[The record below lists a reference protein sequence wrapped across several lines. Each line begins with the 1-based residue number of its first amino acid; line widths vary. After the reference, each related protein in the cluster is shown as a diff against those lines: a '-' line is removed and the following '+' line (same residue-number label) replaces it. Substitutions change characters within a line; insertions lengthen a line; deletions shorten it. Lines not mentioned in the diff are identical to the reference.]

1 MTLNRLLVTLVR
13 HGESQDNQQGIWA
26 GFRDTP
32 LTING
37 VGQARALGQSFANV
51 PLTAI
56 YCSDLKR
63 AAMTADE
70 ILKSNRSIPPPPLV
84 QSMSLRE
91 INFGQ
96 AEGQSYASA
105 EWVQGSSG
113 EEARHF
119 HFPDGESL
127 EEVNARIAKAVRQF
141 ILPRVEALRKKPP
154 SEQSAA
160 ADVAHICI
168 VAHGIA
174 IAELLRVFMALHDDS
189 PSSPWSDPKTTYQ
202 RVRLENTGWS
212 RLELAVPA
220 RRDDELPSPTDSD
233 AASPVK
239 PDASSSRPAPV
250 VSTTT
255 SARPNAQSDYTDFGE
270 VQTDLVEG
278 PADMTSKTPSR
289 SPLPSSESAS
299 ASRPIYVRILC
310 QNQTDHLR
318 GFSAQQGSI
327 TSAAKTV
334 AHLAG
339 GGSASKASTSAGSG
353 AANAGS
359 NQSASAAAVGLPA
372 SATLASIAS
381 NATGSNTNANTAMGP
396 TTPTPG
402 AAAASA
408 SNTPK
413 PFTPTAI
420 STRNLS
426 SYDPRMMARELERAG
441 ASSMLAGSDAPPSSS
456 ASTYFPSPT
465 AASILAADRQ
475 ASIGG
480 HAGTSGGTSTSGGLD
495 RGSISA
501 SPGVSGSLGATHTT
515 PFSGGA
521 YPQGVSTSVTGT
533 TSPNPAGMAFP
544 TGPSTSSDTWQ
555 MICIRV
561 LPLFNG
567 EALRTSIE
575 DLNEMVS
582 LHVRKTLDRG
592 QSHAVESLTLDIMSL
607 ASTGILTIN
616 SKLQGLDDTRLLL
629 RLVEVWTFFLGQV
642 LPYYEACLLPIQTDP
657 SIRSLIATSSSYGAA
672 AGSGASNIVG
682 PFNTSSTFAPSNSN
696 AAAAIHHGL
705 ATQRIDVRR
714 LLLIVF
720 RDQVLLPMQER
731 LFHLFAHLA
740 ELDPAFAAAES
751 NNISGGGGGDDDGIK
766 QVSLRLLQM
775 TSVLASILSEDEA
788 QEAVDGLLRALRLGS
803 KGTTTG
809 RHRGI
814 GDSQGARA
822 ASPTQRNN
830 RHGWMAQKA
839 RKHGP
844 SLESEADVS
853 ASAYVNGP
861 SSLPQPILDGSSI
874 APHAPFGT
882 RPSHL
887 NSLRDVLGPQFGPE
901 MTEDEYLTSLRS
913 PGGSSAIS
921 TPGQP
926 EAPATHVVDSANSSS
941 KAAND
946 PFTHPR
952 SGNESAATT
961 PMTGSRADVSFHTD
975 ANEGEQALAPPTAL
989 AA

>member
-1 MTLNRLLVTLVR
+1 MALNRLLVTLVR

-32 LTING
+32 LTTNG
-37 VGQARALGQSFANV
+37 ISQARALGQSFANV

-105 EWVQGSSG
+105 EWMQGSSG
-113 EEARHF
+113 EDARNF

-127 EEVNARIAKAVRQF
+127 QEVNARIAKAVRQF

-154 SEQSAA
+154 SEQSAAA

-189 PSSPWSDPKTTYQ
+189 PSSPWTDPKTTYQ

-212 RLELAVPA
+212 RLELAVPTQ
-220 RRDDELPSPTDSD
+220 RDDELPSPSDSD
-233 AASPVK
+233 SASPTK
-239 PDASSSRPAPV
+239 PNATSSRTAPIG
-250 VSTTT
+250 STTT
-255 SARPNAQSDYTDFGE
+255 AHSNAQSDYTDFGE

-278 PADMTSKTPSR
+278 PADVTSRMPSR
-289 SPLPSSESAS
+289 LLLPSSHTAS
-299 ASRPIYVRILC
+299 ASRPVYVRILC

-318 GFSAQQGSI
+318 GFSSQQDSVS
-327 TSAAKTV
+327 SAAKTV

-339 GGSASKASTSAGSG
+339 GGSASKTSTSAGSG
-353 AANAGS
+353 AGAAGS
-359 NQSASAAAVGLPA
+359 TPSASAAAVGLPA
-372 SATLASIAS
+372 SSTLASIAS
-381 NATGSNTNANTAMGP
+381 NAIGSNTNANAATGP

-402 AAAASA
+402 AAASA
-408 SNTPK
+408 TSTPK
-413 PFTPTAI
+413 PFTTTPT

-441 ASSMLAGSDAPPSSS
+441 ASSMLAGPDAAPSSS

-475 ASIGG
+475 ASISG
-480 HAGTSGGTSTSGGLD
+480 HAGTSGSTGANASLD

-501 SPGVSGSLGATHTT
+501 SPGVSSSLGATYTT
-515 PFSGGA
+515 QFSGA
-521 YPQGVSTSVTGT
+521 YPQGIPTSVAGT
-533 TSPNPAGMAFP
+533 TSPNPASMVFP
-544 TGPSTSSDTWQ
+544 AGPNTSSDTWQ

-582 LHVRKTLDRG
+582 LHVRRTLDRG

-616 SKLQGLDDTRLLL
+616 SKLQGLEDTRLLL

-642 LPYYEACLLPIQTDP
+642 LPYCEACFLPIQTDAA
-657 SIRSLIATSSSYGAA
+657 IRSLIATSSSYGAA
-672 AGSGASNIVG
+672 AGGGASNIVG
-682 PFNTSSTFAPSNSN
+682 PFNTSSAFAPSN
-696 AAAAIHHGL
+696 AV

-720 RDQVLLPMQER
+720 RDQVLFPIQER
-731 LFHLFAHLA
+731 LSHLFAHLA
-740 ELDPAFAAAES
+740 ELDPAFAAAEG
-751 NNISGGGGGDDDGIK
+751 NNIGGGGDDGIK
-766 QVSLRLLQM
+766 QISLRLLQM

-788 QEAVDGLLRALRLGS
+788 QEAMDGLLRALRLGS
-803 KGTTTG
+803 K
-809 RHRGI
+809 
-814 GDSQGARA
+814 A
-822 ASPTQRNN
+822 
-830 RHGWMAQKA
+830 
-839 RKHGP
+839 
-844 SLESEADVS
+844 
-853 ASAYVNGP
+853 
-861 SSLPQPILDGSSI
+861 
-874 APHAPFGT
+874 
-882 RPSHL
+882 
-887 NSLRDVLGPQFGPE
+887 
-901 MTEDEYLTSLRS
+901 
-913 PGGSSAIS
+913 
-921 TPGQP
+921 
-926 EAPATHVVDSANSSS
+926 
-941 KAAND
+941 
-946 PFTHPR
+946 
-952 SGNESAATT
+952 
-961 PMTGSRADVSFHTD
+961 
-975 ANEGEQALAPPTAL
+975 
-989 AA
+989 